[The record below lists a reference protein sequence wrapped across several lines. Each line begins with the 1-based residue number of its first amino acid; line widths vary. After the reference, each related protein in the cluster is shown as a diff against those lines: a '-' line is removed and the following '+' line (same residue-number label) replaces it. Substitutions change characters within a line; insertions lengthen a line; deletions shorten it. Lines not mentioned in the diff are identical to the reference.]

1 MFISGLRSLISL
13 LLRFSRVSSLQL
25 ESAEI
30 SRRPMPLRSS
40 SVTSDLKVAPPKLI
54 SCTSSCAASLWMA
67 QLGSALES
75 VSSWL
80 SVMAMP
86 LMLRLVRFVR
96 LHSGVRSVIGLLSRY
111 RVRRFVSCVSG
122 WILLILLPLRF
133 SVVSPPRAVS
143 FEISYSE
150 FPDTDRLSSA

>member
-1 MFISGLRSLISL
+1 
-13 LLRFSRVSSLQL
+13 
-25 ESAEI
+25 
-30 SRRPMPLRSS
+30 
-40 SVTSDLKVAPPKLI
+40 
-54 SCTSSCAASLWMA
+54 MA
-67 QLGSALES
+67 QFGSALES

-80 SVMAMP
+80 SVMLIP

-122 WILLILLPLRF
+122 WRLLILLPLRF

-150 FPDTDRLSSA
+150 FPDTDRL